1 MKKVKKT
8 KTDPVRILY
17 FYIIVCIFIFLR
29 YIVLGYSV
37 LPVLKGSIILGILLV
52 LLVLGIKYLHHNKN

>member
-1 MKKVKKT
+1 MKKVKKI
-8 KTDPVRILY
+8 KKDPVRILY

-52 LLVLGIKYLHHNKN
+52 LLVLGIKDLHHNKN